1 MGFGGLLAAWSICI
15 PAFIEGEQSVAM
27 TRDYRARSPL
37 RERQR
42 ATSPQ
47 RRNEM
52 DYGRDA
58 ESHVRHIT
66 RTAQLTTFAGEQGTP
81 RTWPWVLRALVHRR
95 SIRGLGCPI
104 NLLDQ
109 IIYGSDGAPEALFH
123 TTTKRHGG
131 TVASKPI
138 GEDDGCITLAKAVAQ
153 HLKPP
158 KRYLGALAAIGEA
171 NGAVA
176 FTASG
181 EAVGVKSADVIKI
194 RKGQGMS
201 PAGTEALVLIVPT
214 KARALAPY
222 AELLLSFQHTYKLEV
237 GSAKAIHQS
246 YRLAVVKSAFKR
258 VPCKSSTVNQALTC
272 TCKLIVEWIEAYS
285 GARVLNL
292 VLEFVE
298 DILEELWLVRSSECL
313 TTKTVLPFSLQRR
326 SPSRARS
333 KVVRQDIA
341 KAVAG
346 ELSVLRYGY
355 GIGESAPD
363 VSNDYPCATKA
374 DAGATKSLGSPS
386 SRPSGSSGSA
396 SWRRPNTAISPA
408 EIGPKDCT
416 QGSVDAEE
424 WGFDQSS
431 SSPGSRNADMRR
443 PHTTASSLAE
453 EAKSKGTRRKRRGD
467 RQDRDGHED
476 LRELFTSFAA
486 PGEHHPRFVG
496 RTAAA
501 GRALGSSQLG
511 GMCHGDFCDVKLLDR
526 VRCFQENKTRQINF

>member
-1 MGFGGLLAAWSICI
+1 
-15 PAFIEGEQSVAM
+15 M
-27 TRDYRARSPL
+27 TMARDHRMKSPL
-37 RERQR
+37 QERHR

-66 RTAQLTTFAGEQGTP
+66 RTAQFTTFAGEQGTT
-81 RTWPWVLRALVHRR
+81 RSWSWTLQALAHRR

-104 NLLDQ
+104 DLLDQ
-109 IIYGSDGAPEALFH
+109 IIYGADGAPEALFH

-158 KRYLGALAAIGEA
+158 KRYLGALAAIGES

-181 EAVGVKSADVIKI
+181 EAVGVKSTDVDKI
-194 RKGQGMS
+194 RKGQGTS

-214 KARALAPY
+214 KARVFAPC
-222 AELLLSFQHTYKLEV
+222 AELLLSFQHTYKLEL
-237 GSAKAIHQS
+237 GSAKAVHQS
-246 YRLAVVKSAFKR
+246 YRLAVIKGAFKR

-272 TCKLIVEWIEAYS
+272 TCKMIVEWVEAYS

-298 DILEELWLVRSSECL
+298 DTMEELWLVRSSECL
-313 TTKTVLPFSLQRR
+313 TTRTVLPFSLQRR
-326 SPSRARS
+326 SPSRTRS
-333 KVVRQDIA
+333 KAIRQDMA

-346 ELSVLRYGY
+346 DLSVLRHGY
-355 GIGESAPD
+355 GIGESAPS
-363 VSNDYPCATKA
+363 VSGDHHCAIKA
-374 DAGATKSLGSPS
+374 DVKVPKLLGTPG
-386 SRPSGSSGSA
+386 SRLLGPPGSA
-396 SWRRPNTAISPA
+396 LWRRPNTAMLPA

-416 QGSVDAEE
+416 RGSVDAEE
-424 WGFDQSS
+424 WGFDQST
-431 SSPGSRNADMRR
+431 SSPGIRKGDMRR
-443 PHTTASSLAE
+443 PHTTTSALAE
-453 EAKSKGTRRKRRGD
+453 EAKSKGTGRRG
-467 RQDRDGHED
+467 RGSHQDRDACED
-476 LRELFTSFAA
+476 LREMFSSFAA
-486 PGEHHPRFVG
+486 PGEHDPRFVG

-511 GMCHGDFCDVKLLDR
+511 GMCHGDYCDVNLLDR
-526 VRCFQENKTRQINF
+526 VRKIQESKRR